1 MAEDTTRTRTG
12 FAPVVVLGLAAAG
25 LAAVAGNKPW
35 AVTRARADFVPG
47 GALQQT
53 ADRFPLAGA
62 VALLLLATWGVVLV
76 TRRWIRRGVT
86 VLGVVEALGLLA
98 CVVLGPPVVREQ
110 VTTSGATTAHLSG
123 WYWTFLAA
131 ALLALVTDRARRPS
145 GAALARDGHPLRRA
159 RRPHPDRGRRRRRRE
174 QPRPLEG
181 DRRGARSHSLMFI

>member
-1 MAEDTTRTRTG
+1 MPEDTTRSRTG

-62 VALLLLATWGVVLV
+62 VALLLVATWGVVLV
-76 TRRWIRRGVT
+76 TRGWVRRVVT
-86 VLGVVEALGLLA
+86 VLGVVEAVGLLA
-98 CVVLGPPVVREQ
+98 CSVLGPPVVREQ
-110 VTTSGATTAHLSG
+110 VTNSGANTAHLSG

-131 ALLALVTDRARRPS
+131 ALLALVTTVLAVRLVPRWPEMGTRYDAPATRTPTEVD
-145 GAALARDGHPLRRA
+145 AAADASNRDLWTAIDEGHDPTR
-159 RRPHPDRGRRRRRRE
+159 
-174 QPRPLEG
+174 
-181 DRRGARSHSLMFI
+181 

>member
-1 MAEDTTRTRTG
+1 MAEATTRTRTG

-76 TRRWIRRGVT
+76 TRGWMRRV
-86 VLGVVEALGLLA
+86 
-98 CVVLGPPVVREQ
+98 
-110 VTTSGATTAHLSG
+110 
-123 WYWTFLAA
+123 
-131 ALLALVTDRARRPS
+131 
-145 GAALARDGHPLRRA
+145 RDGARGGGGGSACWPAACSARPWSASRSPPAVPPRRT
-159 RRPHPDRGRRRRRRE
+159 
-174 QPRPLEG
+174 
-181 DRRGARSHSLMFI
+181 